1 MEIQPRSFGDSLAD
15 VVANLGKVWRVLAGP
30 AIAASV
36 VMGVLTI
43 VAFESTD
50 SFDVF
55 EMIFNNPEAFEEMSN
70 EEAFDTLTQLG
81 TGAILVSLLSSVVYG
96 FVYLTAAI
104 AVGRAH
110 STQQGTPVVALAI
123 KLFPMWLIAAILA
136 GIGIFAGFFLL
147 ILPGIWLAMMFSM
160 YTPVIALEGK
170 GPVDSLRRS
179 FDLVKDNFWETLG
192 FILLIGLIG
201 VTAGQL
207 FQLVAIPILMSGQAS
222 FGFGLA
228 FAVGVVGQGLIL
240 AAIAVGMSTWYLNL
254 RARTDGPYLIEES
267 VGAGP

>member
-1 MEIQPRSFGDSLAD
+1 VG
-15 VVANLGKVWRVLAGP
+15 
-30 AIAASV
+30 SV
-36 VMGVLTI
+36 VMGILTI
-43 VAFESTD
+43 VAFEATD

-55 EMIFNNPEAFEEMSN
+55 ELIFNNPEVLEEMN
-70 EEAFDTLTQLG
+70 DDEVLETLTQLG
-81 TGAILVSLLSSVVYG
+81 TGAMFVSLFSSVVFG

-110 STQQGTPVVALAI
+110 STQRGTPVVTVAI
-123 KLFPMWLIAAILA
+123 RLFPMWLIAAILA
-136 GIGIFAGFFLL
+136 GIGIFAGLL
-147 ILPGIWLAMMFSM
+147 LLVLPGFWLAMMLSM

-170 GPVDSLRRS
+170 GPVDSLKRS
-179 FDLVKDNFWETLG
+179 FELVKDNFWETLG

-228 FAVGVVGQGLIL
+228 FAVGVVAQGLIL

-254 RARTDGPYLIEES
+254 RARTDGAYLIE
-267 VGAGP
+267 V

>member
-1 MEIQPRSFGDSLAD
+1 MEIQPRSFGDSLGD
-15 VVANLGKVWRVLAGP
+15 VVANLGKVWRLLLGP
-30 AIAASV
+30 AIVASV
-36 VMGVLTI
+36 GMGLLTI
-43 VAFESTD
+43 VAFQSTD

-55 EMIFNNPEAFEEMSN
+55 ELIFNNPEVLEEMSD
-70 EEAFDTLTQLG
+70 EEIVETLTQLG
-81 TGAILVSLLSSVVYG
+81 TGAVIVSLFSSVVYG

-104 AVGRAH
+104 ALGRAH
-110 STQQGTPVVALAI
+110 SAQPDIPVVTAAI
-123 KLFPMWLIAAILA
+123 RLFPIWMIAAIMA
-136 GIGIFAGFFLL
+136 GIGIFGGLL
-147 ILPGIWLAMMFSM
+147 LFVIPGIWLAMMLSM
-160 YTPVIALEGK
+160 FTPVIALEGK

-179 FDLVKDNFWETLG
+179 FELVKSDFWETLG

-201 VTAGQL
+201 GVAGQL

-254 RARTDGPYLIEES
+254 RARVDGPFLVEVNS
-267 VGAGP
+267 

>member
-1 MEIQPRSFGDSLAD
+1 MEIQPRSFGDSLTD
-15 VVANLGKVWRVLAGP
+15 VITNLGKVWRVLAGP
-30 AIAASV
+30 AIVGSV
-36 VMGVLTI
+36 VMGILTI
-43 VAFESTD
+43 VAFEATD
-50 SFDVF
+50 SFEVF
-55 EMIFNNPEAFEEMSN
+55 ELIFNNPEVLEEMSDD
-70 EEAFDTLTQLG
+70 EVLDTLTQLG
-81 TGAILVSLLSSVVYG
+81 TGAMFVSLFSSVVFG

-110 STQQGTPVVALAI
+110 STQQGTPVVTVAI
-123 KLFPMWLIAAILA
+123 RLFPMWLIAAILA
-136 GIGIFAGFFLL
+136 GIGIFAGLL
-147 ILPGIWLAMMFSM
+147 LLVLPGFWLAMMLSM

-170 GPVDSLRRS
+170 SPVDSLKRS

-228 FAVGVVGQGLIL
+228 FAVGVVAQGLIL

-254 RARTDGPYLIEES
+254 RARTDGAYLID
-267 VGAGP
+267 V

>member
-1 MEIQPRSFGDSLAD
+1 MEIQPRSFGDSLTD
-15 VVANLGKVWRVLAGP
+15 VITNLGKVWRVLAGP
-30 AIAASV
+30 AIVGSV
-36 VMGVLTI
+36 VMGILTI
-43 VAFESTD
+43 VAFEATD

-55 EMIFNNPEAFEEMSN
+55 ELIFNNPEVLEEMN
-70 EEAFDTLTQLG
+70 DDEVLETLTQLG
-81 TGAILVSLLSSVVYG
+81 TGAMFVSLFSSVVFG

-110 STQQGTPVVALAI
+110 STQQGTPVVTVAI
-123 KLFPMWLIAAILA
+123 RLFPMWLIAAILA
-136 GIGIFAGFFLL
+136 GIGIFAGLL
-147 ILPGIWLAMMFSM
+147 LLVLPGFWLAMMLSM

-170 GPVDSLRRS
+170 SPVDSLKRS

-228 FAVGVVGQGLIL
+228 FAVGVVAQGLIL

-254 RARTDGPYLIEES
+254 RARTDGAYLID
-267 VGAGP
+267 V

>member
-55 EMIFNNPEAFEEMSN
+55 ETIFNNPEAFAEMSN
-70 EEAFDTLTQLG
+70 EEALDTLTQLG
-81 TGAILVSLLSSVVYG
+81 TGAILVSLFSSVVYG

-104 AVGRAH
+104 AIGRAH
-110 STQQGTPVVALAI
+110 STQQGTPVVTVAMR
-123 KLFPMWLIAAILA
+123 LFPTWLIAAFLA
-136 GIGIFAGFFLL
+136 GIGIFAGFFLF
-147 ILPGIWLAMMFSM
+147 ILPGVWLAMMLSVF
-160 YTPVIALEGK
+160 TPVIALEGK

-179 FDLVKDNFWETLG
+179 FELVKDNFWETLG

-201 VTAGQL
+201 ATAGQL

-228 FAVGVVGQGLIL
+228 FAVGVIGQGLIL

-254 RARTDGPYLIEES
+254 RARTDGAFLIEAT
-267 VGAGP
+267 G

>member
-1 MEIQPRSFGDSLAD
+1 MEIQPRSFGDSLTD
-15 VVANLGKVWRVLAGP
+15 VITNLGKVWRVLAGP
-30 AIAASV
+30 AIVGSV
-36 VMGVLTI
+36 VMGILTI
-43 VAFESTD
+43 VAFEATD
-50 SFDVF
+50 SFEVF
-55 EMIFNNPEAFEEMSN
+55 ELIFNNPEVLEEMSDD
-70 EEAFDTLTQLG
+70 EVLDTLTQLG
-81 TGAILVSLLSSVVYG
+81 TGAMFVSLFSSVVFG

-110 STQQGTPVVALAI
+110 STQQGTPVVTVAI
-123 KLFPMWLIAAILA
+123 RLFPMWLIAAILA
-136 GIGIFAGFFLL
+136 GIGIFAGLL
-147 ILPGIWLAMMFSM
+147 LLVLPGFWLAMMLSM

-170 GPVDSLRRS
+170 SPVDSLKRS

-228 FAVGVVGQGLIL
+228 FAVGVVAQGLIL

-254 RARTDGPYLIEES
+254 RARTDGAYLIE
-267 VGAGP
+267 V

>member
-1 MEIQPRSFGDSLAD
+1 MEIQPRSFGDSLTD
-15 VVANLGKVWRVLAGP
+15 VIANLGKVWRVLAGP
-30 AIAASV
+30 AIVASA
-36 VMGVLTI
+36 VMGILTI

-55 EMIFNNPEAFEEMSN
+55 EVIFNNPEAFEVMSD
-70 EEAFDTLTQLG
+70 EELVDTLTQLG
-81 TGAILVSLLSSVVYG
+81 TGAMIVSLFSSVVYG

-110 STQQGTPVVALAI
+110 STRHGTPVVTVAFR
-123 KLFPMWLIAAILA
+123 LFPIWLIAAIVA
-136 GIGIFAGFFLL
+136 GIGIFAGLFLL
-147 ILPGIWLAMMFSM
+147 ILPGVWLAMMLSM
-160 YTPVIALEGK
+160 YTPVIALEGR

-179 FDLVKDNFWETLG
+179 FELVKDNFWETLG

-254 RARTDGPYLIEES
+254 RARTDGAYLIEGS
-267 VGAGP
+267 Q